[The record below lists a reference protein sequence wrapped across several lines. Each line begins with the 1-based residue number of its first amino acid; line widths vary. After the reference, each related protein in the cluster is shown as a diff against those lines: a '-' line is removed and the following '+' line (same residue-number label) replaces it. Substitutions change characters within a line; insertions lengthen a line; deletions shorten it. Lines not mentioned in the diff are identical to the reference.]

1 MTIDLPA
8 AVCLDLDGTLLDTV
22 PDVFAAVDHCITHFG
37 YPKAD
42 FGVFTDHISLP
53 INDIFASLLPE
64 GLETPHYE
72 EICGMYESWYGEH
85 SDLHTK
91 PYPGIAELL
100 VFLRDAG
107 VKLGI
112 ITNKSGRLSKRLMA
126 RFYPEIP
133 FACILGDV
141 PGAAP
146 KPAPDLGVLAAKQI
160 GVPAENSAYLGDTP
174 SDMRFAQA
182 AGLLPLGAAWG
193 YGSSDEVKAAGAAFL
208 AETPEEIRTLFF
220 RTE

>member
-8 AVCLDLDGTLLDTV
+8 AVCLDLDGTLLDTI
-22 PDVFAAVDHCITHFG
+22 PDVFAAVDHCITLFG
-37 YPKAD
+37 HRTPD
-42 FGVFTDHISLP
+42 FGVFMDHVSLP
-53 INDIFASLLPE
+53 INDIFASLLPD
-64 GLETPHYE
+64 GTETPHYE
-72 EICGMYESWYGEH
+72 EICGMYESWYGTH
-85 SDLHTK
+85 SDLLTK
-91 PYPGIAELL
+91 PYSGIAELL

-112 ITNKSGRLSKRLMA
+112 ITNKSGSLSKRLMA

-146 KPAPDLGVLAAKQI
+146 KPAPDLGVLAAERMGI
-160 GVPAENSAYLGDTP
+160 PAENSAYLGDTP
-174 SDMRFAQA
+174 SDMRFARA
-182 AGLLPLGAAWG
+182 AGFLPLGAAWG

-208 AETPEEIRTLFF
+208 AETPEEIRTLLSP
-220 RTE
+220 TE